1 MRHIITDIVRAIEP
15 IDALEHRHR
24 RETLD
29 WIDAGHPLFRVAKP
43 ATPPTHLVSYFLLC
57 DVSERKV
64 LLVDHIDAGLW
75 LPSGGHVEPEEHP
88 RETVRREVAE
98 ELGIAASFLS
108 DDPLFITVTDTT
120 GVSAGHTD
128 VSLWY
133 ALRGDS
139 TEELRFDPGE
149 FHTVRWFPIDALP
162 LDRSDPHL
170 ARFVA
175 KLSRRF
181 A

>member
-1 MRHIITDIVRAIEP
+1 MRHIITDIVRSIEP
-15 IDALEHRHR
+15 IDALEQRHR

-98 ELGIAASFLS
+98 EL
-108 DDPLFITVTDTT
+108 FITKALKRQGKFIIIPHPVIT
-120 GVSAGHTD
+120 SARKFRT
-128 VSLWY
+128 Y
-133 ALRGDS
+133 TPR
-139 TEELRFDPGE
+139 ELLGAF
-149 FHTVRWFPIDALP
+149 
-162 LDRSDPHL
+162 
-170 ARFVA
+170 A
-175 KLSRRF
+175 KLLTRGPKSWKTRQGAPWWYDARREDH
-181 A
+181 ARQG